1 MEKILLHGCSQLMA
15 EARVGASDACQTP
28 YLKLHFKLSYKLDKL
43 IADFVTVLLGACPL
57 IFFFFFKRKLIEDAR
72 QFLSHCFFFPTF
84 LMFLLFSF

>member
-57 IFFFFFKRKLIEDAR
+57 IFFFFKRKLIEDAR
-72 QFLSHCFFFPTF
+72 QFLSHCFFF
-84 LMFLLFSF
+84 FLLF